1 MTKHIHRQI
10 VIAFSLILAV
20 CIALTVSFYIFS
32 RNGAQVQHE
41 EAAHSLEATAE
52 TARNIVNSEGKF
64 VVRNQTY
71 FSMRKL
77 AYCDSITGA
86 YNRALFLQEMPAKL
100 TAAPKALIVLD
111 IDNAPTIKNLYGLER
126 FNSLLRH
133 IKEALDQQMGPNELF
148 CMGRNE
154 RFLLLLDCTTPE
166 QVQQRMSR
174 FFTQIRRFRV
184 SEHQNYQAVCSA
196 GVRFVT
202 HTTPDLERAITEAVM
217 TAETTSGS
225 RQDELLFFDPA
236 ICEPVILRNQ
246 IEESMDSALM
256 SGEFVMKLQPKIDL
270 VTGRPG

>member
-1 MTKHIHRQI
+1 MPVTKHIHRQI

-64 VVRNQTY
+64 VVHNQTY

-77 AYCDSITGA
+77 AYFDSITGA

-100 TAAPKALIVLD
+100 TADPKALIVLD
-111 IDNAPTIKNLYGLER
+111 IDNAPTIKNLYGLKR

-202 HTTPDLERAITEAVM
+202 HTTPDLERAITEAAM
-217 TAETTSGS
+217 AAETTSGS

-236 ICEPVILRNQ
+236 IYEPVDPAQ
-246 IEESMDSALM
+246 SD
-256 SGEFVMKLQPKIDL
+256 
-270 VTGRPG
+270 

>member
-1 MTKHIHRQI
+1 MDRQ
-10 VIAFSLILAV
+10 ACILVVDDDAD
-20 CIALTVSFYIFS
+20 
-32 RNGAQVQHE
+32 
-41 EAAHSLEATAE
+41 
-52 TARNIVNSEGKF
+52 IVNAVRLYLEKEGF
-64 VVRNQTY
+64 CVY
-71 FSMRKL
+71 S
-77 AYCDSITGA
+77 
-86 YNRALFLQEMPAKL
+86 
-100 TAAPKALIVLD
+100 AAD
-111 IDNAPTIKNLYGLER
+111 G
-126 FNSLLRH
+126 F
-133 IKEALDQQMGPNELF
+133 EALDQQMGPNELF

-166 QVQQRMSR
+166 QVQQRMNR

-202 HTTPDLERAITEAVM
+202 HTTPDLERAITEAAM

-236 ICEPVILRNQ
+236 IYEPVILRNQ